1 MWIIGEGEELFVA
14 AAVAVGGE
22 VVGAAV
28 GVEGEDA
35 VHLLLTIAVLR
46 EEAAREATVDHLDLG
61 AEDGDLGEEG
71 LHPVVDRSADNQ
83 HIGPLM
89 EGLRDELETLRTQ
102 QLAVVGGKLA
112 AEGVEG
118 LQIDVLEEIGED
130 MLLRLPIRIEPQ
142 LHQHQLVGVAQE
154 AQQEGPRATGIA
166 DKGQKG
172 VAGGQRPVE
181 IEGVYFSHTGKRRLM
196 IC

>member
-61 AEDGDLGEEG
+61 AEDGDLGQNN
-71 LHPVVDRSADNQ
+71 LKTH
-83 HIGPLM
+83 
-89 EGLRDELETLRTQ
+89 
-102 QLAVVGGKLA
+102 LAQKLS
-112 AEGVEG
+112 
-118 LQIDVLEEIGED
+118 
-130 MLLRLPIRIEPQ
+130 P
-142 LHQHQLVGVAQE
+142 
-154 AQQEGPRATGIA
+154 
-166 DKGQKG
+166 
-172 VAGGQRPVE
+172 
-181 IEGVYFSHTGKRRLM
+181 SN
-196 IC
+196 

>member
-1 MWIIGEGEELFVA
+1 MGLVGEGEEFLVA
-14 AAVAVGGE
+14 ATVAVGGE
-22 VVGAAV
+22 VVGAAI
-28 GVEGEDA
+28 GIEGEDA
-35 VHLLLTIAVLR
+35 VHLLLTIAVFR
-46 EEAAREATVDHLDLG
+46 EEAAREAAVEDFYLR
-61 AEDGDLGEEG
+61 AKDGDLGEEG
-71 LHPVVDRSADNQ
+71 LHPVVDRSADDQ
-83 HIGPLM
+83 HVGSLGLGLL
-89 EGLRDELETLRTQ
+89 EGAEALGAQ

-166 DKGQKG
+166 DKDEKG
-172 VAGGQRPVE
+172 IAGGERTVE
-181 IEGVYFSHTGKRRLM
+181 IEGVDLSHSGKRRLM